1 LTKVVLNSSVLIAL
15 SATGHLDK
23 LGNVFE
29 EPLVARAVYEEIC
42 VNYPPLQRWVVDP
55 SSFYSDVKQSRFF
68 GTLFN
73 FFFSL

>member
-1 LTKVVLNSSVLIAL
+1 LTKAVLNSSVLIAL

-42 VNYPPLQRWVVDP
+42 VNYPPLKRWA
-55 SSFYSDVKQSRFF
+55 S
-68 GTLFN
+68 
-73 FFFSL
+73 

>member
-23 LGNVFE
+23 LGNAFE

-42 VNYPPLQRWVVDP
+42 VKGHGLLGPRPRRLRGREGGARAQQAHAR
-55 SSFYSDVKQSRFF
+55 S
-68 GTLFN
+68 T
-73 FFFSL
+73 